1 MKNKLRFIL
10 TLFVA
15 LLVQVS
21 LAQEKTVTGL
31 VTDAQGIPLP
41 GVNVSVKN
49 ADNRGVM
56 TDFDG
61 LYSITASSNEV
72 LVFSYMGLQTEER
85 AVGTATEINVSM
97 VEDAEALEEIVVVGY
112 GTQRKREVTGSISQ
126 VRGDD
131 IANLVTPSFEGQLA
145 GRAAGV
151 QVTTQSGIIGESPR
165 FRIRGIA
172 SISSGTYP
180 LVVVDGIPIYTG
192 DLGGYASNNA
202 LGDINPADI
211 ASIEILKDGSATAIY
226 GSRAANGVV
235 LITTKKGREG
245 RLTVNY
251 NVNTGFAFPVETFD
265 LLQTPEFIMISNE
278 KRANAGQSPWAAGTD
293 YNTDWQDAV
302 LRDNAFQQDHNLSM
316 SGGSERTTYYMS
328 LGFTE
333 QDGISLSNE
342 MTRYTFR
349 SNADHEI
356 RDWLSVGVNGG
367 ITRTEYDGLNTGGN
381 SLSGNMF
388 SAIRQHPNVPIYNPN
403 HPTGYNIGYQ
413 AEDGSWLSDNLV
425 GPWDNFG
432 LIGDNLPNLMYPLD
446 NNRFTSEIT
455 RIIGNIY
462 ADISPVEFLNFRTQV
477 NIDNANTNG
486 FLYYSPVHGDGQG
499 SNGRVQNSNDN
510 LIRWNWQNI
519 LSYNDTFG
527 EDHSVGLV
535 LISEYQKQKDKWF
548 SGTGTDL
555 SNEFFNQNL
564 ISNSFGVP
572 GAGGGFSENGFI
584 SFAGRLNYSFRD
596 KYFVQATL
604 RRDGLSSLPEA
615 NRYGTFPGVSA
626 GWTLSEESFMDGV
639 RDVVSDF
646 KIRGSYGKVGN
657 VSIGNYPYLGLY
669 GAAKYG
675 DHNGIGYAQFGNNN
689 LKWETS
695 TKYDVGF
702 DLALWNSRLVLRGD
716 YFLNQTDDLILDL
729 ETPMSMGVPGNNY
742 SANVGAIENSGVELE
757 LDARIFTGREFTW
770 TMNAN
775 VSFVKNEVKELV
787 NGQDMISSDN
797 NTIIREGESIRS
809 IYGYRYWGTNP
820 ANGNPVYHKADG
832 TLVQG
837 DIASSSYVVFDPS
850 NPSDVSEGSSL
861 NSAADRVV
869 IGPSMPTYFGGISSN
884 MTYRDFDL
892 GFLVR
897 FSGGNKIFN
906 STRRDMMNQNFTN
919 NGTEILGRWQSPSE
933 PGDGWTP
940 RLHAGGNTF
949 VNLTSSASTRFI
961 EDGDFVK
968 LDNVT
973 LGYTL
978 PSTIA
983 QDIGLN
989 RLRLY
994 VQGQNLLILTDYTGA
1009 DPEMERNGVDLNITP
1024 RSAVVSLG
1032 LNVSF

>member
-1 MKNKLRFIL
+1 MKRKLQLFF
-10 TLFVA
+10 TLVMA

-21 LAQEKTVTGL
+21 LAQEGAVTGK
-31 VTDAQGIPLP
+31 VTDAQGLPLP

-49 ADNRGVM
+49 FNNRGVM

-61 LYSITASSNEV
+61 NYSINAASNEV
-72 LVFSYMGLQTEER
+72 LVFSYVGLQTEER
-85 AVGTATEINVSM
+85 SVGNASEINVTM
-97 VEDAEALEEIVVVGY
+97 TEDAEALDEVVVVGY

-126 VRGDD
+126 VKGDD
-131 IANLVTPSFEGQLA
+131 IANLITLSFEGQLA

-151 QVTTQSGIIGESPR
+151 QVTTQSGIIGETPR
-165 FRIRGIA
+165 FRIRGVA
-172 SISSGTYP
+172 SITSGTYP

-211 ASIEILKDGSATAIY
+211 ESIEILKDGSATAIY

-245 RLTVNY
+245 SLTVNY
-251 NVNTGFAFPVETFD
+251 NVTTGLAFPVETFD
-265 LLQTPEFIMISNE
+265 LLQTEDFITVSNE
-278 KRANAGQSPWAAGTD
+278 KRSNAGLSAWAAGNE

-302 LRDNAFQQDHNLSM
+302 LRNNAFQQDHNLSL
-316 SGGSERTTYYMS
+316 SGGSQRTSYYTS

-333 QDGISLSNE
+333 QDGVSLSNE

-349 SNADHEI
+349 SNVDHEI
-356 RDWLSVGVNGG
+356 RDWFSIGVNAGV
-367 ITRTEYDGLNTGGN
+367 TRTEYEGLNTGGN

-403 HPTGYNIGYQ
+403 HPSGYNIGYQ
-413 AEDGSWLSDNLV
+413 GADGEWLSENLV
-425 GPWDNFG
+425 GPWDNLA

-446 NNRFTSEIT
+446 NNKFTSQIT
-455 RIIGNIY
+455 RIIGSVY
-462 ADISPVEFLNFRTQV
+462 ADISPVDFLNFRTQV
-477 NIDNANTNG
+477 NVDNANTNG
-486 FLYYSPVHGDGQG
+486 FMYYSPLHGDGEG
-499 SNGRVQNSNDN
+499 SNGRVQNRNN
-510 LIRWNWQNI
+510 ELIRWNWQNI
-519 LSYNDTFG
+519 LSYNETFG
-527 EDHSVGLV
+527 EDHNLGVV
-535 LISEYQKQKDKWF
+535 LISEYQKEHNKYF
-548 SGTGTDL
+548 FGTGTDL
-555 SNEFFNQNL
+555 SHEFFNHNL
-564 ISNSFGVP
+564 ISGSFGVP
-572 GAGGGFSENGFI
+572 GAGGSFSESGFM
-584 SFAGRLNYSFRD
+584 SFAGRLNYNFKDR
-596 KYFVQATL
+596 YFVQATL

-626 GWTLSEESFMDGV
+626 GWTLSEENFMEGIK
-639 RDVVSDF
+639 DVVTDF

-702 DLALWNSRLVLRGD
+702 DLSLWNSKLVLRGD
-716 YFLNQTDDLILDL
+716 YFINKTDDLILDL
-729 ETPMSMGVPGNNY
+729 DTPMSMGVPNNSY
-742 SANVGAIENSGVELE
+742 SANVGAIENSGVEFE
-757 LDARIFTGREFTW
+757 VDARIITGSEFTW

-775 VSFVKNEVKELV
+775 LSFVKNEVKELV
-787 NGQDMISSDN
+787 NGQDMISSNN
-797 NTIIREGESIRS
+797 NTITREGESIRS

-832 TLVQG
+832 SLVQG
-837 DIASSSYVVFDPS
+837 DIESSSYAVFDPS
-850 NPSDVSEGSSL
+850 NPSDVSQGSSL
-861 NSAADRVV
+861 NSAADRV
-869 IGPSMPTYFGGISSN
+869 ILGPSMPTYFGGISSN
-884 MTYRDFDL
+884 MTYRDFDF

-906 STRRDMMNQNFTN
+906 ATRRDMMNQNFTN
-919 NGTEILGRWQSPSE
+919 NGTEILGRWQSESE

-940 RLHAGGNTF
+940 KLYAGGDTF
-949 VNLTSSASTRFI
+949 VNLTSSASTRFV
-961 EDGDFVK
+961 EDADFVK

-978 PSTIA
+978 PASVA
-983 QDIGLN
+983 QNIGLN

-1009 DPEMERNGVDLNITP
+1009 DPEMEINGVDLNITP
-1024 RSAVVSLG
+1024 RSALVSLG